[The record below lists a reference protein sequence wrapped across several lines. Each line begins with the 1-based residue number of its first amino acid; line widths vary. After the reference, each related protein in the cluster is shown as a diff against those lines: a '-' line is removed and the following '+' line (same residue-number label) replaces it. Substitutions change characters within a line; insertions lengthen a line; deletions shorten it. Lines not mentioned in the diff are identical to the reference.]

1 MTIRHLACALAA
13 LLLAGCY
20 TVSYRTNLTGNEQY
34 KEERGD
40 FFLFGLIGDKTVDLK
55 ALCPQGVSRWKSQQ
69 TFVDGLL
76 GLITIGI
83 YIPRHVTVEC
93 SSGAA
98 YLLERDTDGPEYRV
112 VSTLVPHAG

>member
-20 TVSYRTNLTGNEQY
+20 TVSYRTDLAGNEQY
-34 KEERGD
+34 REERGD

-76 GLITIGI
+76 GLLTIGI

-98 YLLERDTDGPEYRV
+98 YLLEREAGGPEYRV

>member
-1 MTIRHLACALAA
+1 MTIRHLACAVAM

-20 TVSYRTNLTGNEQY
+20 TVSYRTNLTGNEQF

-40 FFLFGLIGDKTVDLK
+40 FFLWGLVGDKTVDLK
-55 ALCPQGVSRWKSQQ
+55 ALCPQGASRWKSQQ

-93 SSGAA
+93 SGGA
-98 YLLERDTDGPEYRV
+98 V
-112 VSTLVPHAG
+112 AGRAP